1 MRQLLL
7 LALLLCV
14 ATLGWGQ
21 TEEIEDIKAA
31 LAEAENAQE
40 RMVLRYELAEAYLKV
55 DAKQSGDLAKQAV
68 EAANNLNNKGMA
80 ARGAYLVAQAY
91 ERQRDDK
98 NVEIWLRTTLNYAKQ
113 AGDSDLIIR
122 SVDKRSQLAVKDRNY
137 RRAYEINQEAFSY
150 FSGKGTS
157 ITDLEAKY
165 EALRGQIDREKRAL
179 VQTKDQLEFQ
189 VRNLRTEADQLSK
202 EKTTLERKTEQLSES
217 NKAKEEK
224 LAVTEEE
231 KSAIAAQKAE
241 VEQEKAKVE
250 AIAKKRALEIDN
262 LTEEKAKEELKVVE
276 REKALVEAELKVTNQ
291 ERFVYAAA
299 GASGILLL
307 LAMLMYTMFSA
318 KKRTAQSLEAKNKE
332 IEEERKRSDELL
344 LNILPASI
352 AQELKATGKA
362 KAQKYAETT
371 VLFSDFKNFTT
382 IAEQLSPEELVQEL
396 DTCFKA
402 FDDIIGKYPDLEKIK
417 TIGDAYMCAGGLS
430 ERRTMPN
437 NMVKAALEMQEF
449 LTQQRAVRQRVG
461 KPFFEAR
468 IGIHTGPVV
477 AGVVGSKKFA
487 YDIWGDTVNTASRVE
502 ANSEPGRVN
511 ISETTYNLIKYAFHC
526 QHRGKLEAKNK
537 GYLDMYFVEGSV

>member
-1 MRQLLL
+1 MKQLLM
-7 LALLLCV
+7 LAFLLCV
-14 ATLGWGQ
+14 ATLAWGQ

-31 LAEAENAQE
+31 LAEAESAQE

-55 DAKQSGDLAKQAV
+55 DPKQAGDIAKQAV
-68 EAANNLNNKGMA
+68 DAANGLNNKGMA

-165 EALRGQIDREKRAL
+165 ETLRGQIDREKRAL

-202 EKTTLERKTEQLSES
+202 DKTTLERRTEQLSES

-224 LAVTEEE
+224 IASVEEE
-231 KSAIAAQKAE
+231 KAAIEALEQERRKEIGKLSAEALRQQLYAKE
-241 VEQEKAKVE
+241 VENDLNLAKIE
-250 AIAKKRALEIDN
+250 AQNADIR
-262 LTEEKAKEELKVVE
+262 AKESELK
-276 REKALVEAELKVTNQ
+276 ATNQ

-307 LAMLMYTMFSA
+307 LAMLMYTMFTA
-318 KKRTAQSLEAKNKE
+318 KKRTAKSLEAKNKE

-352 AQELKATGKA
+352 AQELKTTGKA

-437 NMVKAALEMQEF
+437 NMVKAALEMQDF

-487 YDIWGDTVNTASRVE
+487 YDIWGDTVNTAARVE

-511 ISETTYNLIKYAFHC
+511 ISETTYHLIKYAFNC
-526 QHRGKLEAKNK
+526 QHRGKVEAKNK
-537 GYLDMYFVEGSV
+537 GFLDMYFVEGSV